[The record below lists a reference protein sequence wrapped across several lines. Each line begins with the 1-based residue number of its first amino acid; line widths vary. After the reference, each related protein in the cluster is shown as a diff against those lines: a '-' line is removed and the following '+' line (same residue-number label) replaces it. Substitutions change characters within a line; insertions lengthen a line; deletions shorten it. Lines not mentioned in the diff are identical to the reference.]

1 MKKNKYKI
9 GVIRYVTEEAT
20 STNEAILQAEKKRLI
35 KLEEI
40 ISCRKI
46 SK

>member
-1 MKKNKYKI
+1 MKKNKYQI
-9 GVIRYVTEEAT
+9 GVIRYVIEESN
-20 STNEAILQAEKKRLI
+20 STDEAILQAEKKGLI

>member
-1 MKKNKYKI
+1 MKKNKYQI
-9 GVIRYVTEEAT
+9 GVIRYVIEDAT
-20 STNEAILQAEKKRLI
+20 STNEAILQAEKKGII

-46 SK
+46 NK